1 MTKAPASLST
11 RDKAILVA
19 SWLLEKKAKDVLA
32 LDVETINPVCEAIVV
47 ASAANVRQ
55 AKALADHVLARCGE
69 EGLSYRGMEGYR
81 LAQWVLVDL
90 NDVMIHIFLDELR
103 SFYNIEGLW
112 SEGTPIA
119 LPAVDTETSPA

>member
-69 EGLSYRGMEGYR
+69 QGLSYRGMEGYR